1 MIENKPGNMA
11 KVYPYF
17 RTKLLTSV
25 IYIRICGISINI
37 YMPWDIYF
45 YIYPRKP
52 SKWDIYYIYGTLSW
66 YMQQH
71 TPETETFFRPRIQY
85 TPSTSAFFVL
95 GLRPRTKNASVSGVY
110 CSSDEKMPRFR
121 GYIAAYTPP
130 KHRIYIT
137 YIPVLVDQA
146 SVLDIPSKCF
156 KLFDEYC
163 CFERVML
170 LEVEQSNI
178 VPMVRV

>member
-1 MIENKPGNMA
+1 
-11 KVYPYF
+11 
-17 RTKLLTSV
+17 
-25 IYIRICGISINI
+25 
-37 YMPWDIYF
+37 
-45 YIYPRKP
+45 
-52 SKWDIYYIYGTLSW
+52 
-66 YMQQH
+66 MQQH

-85 TPSTSAFFVL
+85 TPST
-95 GLRPRTKNASVSGVY
+95 
-110 CSSDEKMPRFR
+110 SDEKMPRFR